1 MIDDLD
7 LDVADGEFVAFVGR
21 SGAGKT
27 TLLSLIGGLDRI
39 QAGSIVVGTTRLH
52 EASGDSLAAF
62 RRSTIGFV
70 FQDYGL
76 VPTLTALENVELA
89 ATFAGRR
96 PAERRD
102 RARSILAA
110 VGLADRVDHRPA
122 QLSGGESQ
130 RVAIA
135 RSLINE
141 PAVLLADE
149 PTGNLDGAS
158 AATVLD
164 LLRAVHRE
172 RGCTLIVVTHSDTV
186 AAQADRVV
194 RLTTKT
200 EAP

>member
-141 PAVLLADE
+141 PAVLLVDE

-164 LLRAVHRE
+164 LLRAVHQE